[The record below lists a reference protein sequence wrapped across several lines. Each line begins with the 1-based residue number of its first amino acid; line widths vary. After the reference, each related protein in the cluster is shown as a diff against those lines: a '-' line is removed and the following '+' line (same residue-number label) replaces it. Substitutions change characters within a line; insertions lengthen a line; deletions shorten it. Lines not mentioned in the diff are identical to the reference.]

1 MALKFLLDYND
12 PRFLDGRLFKG
23 GGGSAPAAPDPDKTA
38 AAQSKYSKDTA
49 IWNSALNNVNQ
60 ITPFGNLTF
69 SLGNA
74 NYNNNTPSA
83 TTSNNQ
89 STSSTAGSYIG
100 PDGRVYNFGGETDP
114 NTGNPSWMKYYE
126 NTNNGSIDGLF
137 REKAGMAENL
147 YGSGDTEGLAG
158 LGFTPLGTSG
168 VNGSTSGINGT
179 SGGSTQYGDLPQWT
193 SQVNLS
199 PESQAI
205 FDSYMRQQKQLGG
218 LSESALNQVGQA
230 YASPYNYDSLNPLY
244 GADDLNAARTR
255 TEDAIYSRLNPQ
267 FQQDEEALRTRL
279 INQGIGQGSEAYSRE
294 MNNFNQMKNDARMQA
309 VLAGGTESDRAFAQS
324 LASRQQGIG
333 EIDKLRAQP
342 LNEYLAMS
350 GQQQLAMPQFQQYN
364 YAGAGTPDYQG
375 LVNQQYQSQLADYNA
390 NQASSNN
397 MMGGLFG
404 LGGQAL
410 GGFLG
415 SPSGS
420 AAVAG
425 MFSDARLKD
434 NIEHIGEENGFP
446 VYTFN
451 YKGDDKRFI
460 GVMAQDVEQIMPDA
474 VGERDGYKTVN
485 YDMIGVEMRSA
496 NG

>member
-1 MALKFLLDYND
+1 MQMVMKFIFDTTD

-49 IWNSALNNVNQ
+49 IWNSSLNNVNQ
-60 ITPFGNLTF
+60 YTPFGNLTYT
-69 SLGNA
+69 LGNA
-74 NYNNNTPSA
+74 SYGNSPSTQGSVNTSQGA
-83 TTSNNQ
+83 TT
-89 STSSTAGSYIG
+89 GGMYVG

-114 NTGNPSWMKYYE
+114 ITGNPSWMKYYQ
-126 NTNNGSIDGLF
+126 NTNNGGLDGTN
-137 REKAGMAENL
+137 REKAGMAANM
-147 YGSGDTEGLAG
+147 YSSGDTEGLAG
-158 LGFTPLGTSG
+158 LGFKQISGGTSSS
-168 VNGSTSGINGT
+168 NTSGSSS
-179 SGGSTQYGDLPQWT
+179 SGGGQYGDLPQWS
-193 SQVNLS
+193 SQVTLS

-205 FDSYMRQQKQLGG
+205 FDSYMRQQNQLGG

-230 YASPYNYDSLNPLY
+230 YANPYNYDSLNPLY

-279 INQGIGQGSEAYSRE
+279 INQGIGQGSQAYARE
-294 MNNFNQMKNDARMQA
+294 MENFNQMKNDARMQA
-309 VLAGGTESDRAFAQS
+309 VLAGGTEADRAFAQS

-375 LVNQQYQSQLADYNA
+375 LVNQQYQSNLANYNA

-397 MMGGLFG
+397 MMGSLFG
-404 LGGQAL
+404 LGGSLAGSFL
-410 GGFLG
+410 GGPAG
-415 SPSGS
+415 G
-420 AAVAG
+420 AAGGAAG
-425 MFSDARLKD
+425 RAFGGL
-434 NIEHIGEENGFP
+434 F
-446 VYTFN
+446 
-451 YKGDDKRFI
+451 
-460 GVMAQDVEQIMPDA
+460 
-474 VGERDGYKTVN
+474 
-485 YDMIGVEMRSA
+485 
-496 NG
+496 

>member
-1 MALKFLLDYND
+1 MALKFLLDRCD
-12 PRFLDGRLFKG
+12 PRFLDGRLFFGGG
-23 GGGSAPAAPDPDKTA
+23 GGGSAPAAPDPEATA
-38 AAQSKYSKDTA
+38 AAQAKYSKDTA

-60 ITPFGNLTF
+60 ITPFGSLTW
-69 SLGNA
+69 SLGGHSPTGGQGQIPTQTNTTATQQQTSQNTYNA
-74 NYNNNTPSA
+74 AQAAALEARRMMNPQGFGPDMQNQLNSYNGTTGTPSG
-83 TTSNNQ
+83 TQ
-89 STSSTAGSYIG
+89 SQSL
-100 PDGRVYNFGGETDP
+100 
-114 NTGNPSWMKYYE
+114 TG
-126 NTNNGSIDGLF
+126 
-137 REKAGMAENL
+137 
-147 YGSGDTEGLAG
+147 
-158 LGFTPLGTSG
+158 
-168 VNGSTSGINGT
+168 
-179 SGGSTQYGDLPQWT
+179 GGSNDPFNASGLPQWT

-205 FDSYMRQQKQLGG
+205 FDSYMRQQQQLGG

-230 YASPYNYDSLNPLY
+230 YASPYNYDSLQPLY

-255 TEDAIYSRLNPQ
+255 TEEAIYSRLNPQ
-267 FQQDEEALRTRL
+267 FQRDEEALRTRL
-279 INQGIGQGSEAYSRE
+279 INQGIGQGSQAYARE
-294 MNNFNQMKNDARMQA
+294 MENFNQMKNDARMQA
-309 VLAGGTESDRAFAQS
+309 ILAGGTESDRALAQS
-324 LASRQQGIG
+324 LSLRQQGIG

-375 LVNQQYQSQLADYNA
+375 LINQQYQSQLADYNA

-415 SPSGS
+415 SPAGS
-420 AAVAG
+420 AWLA
-425 MFSDARLKD
+425 SDARLKD

-446 VYTFN
+446 LYAFN
-451 YKGDDKRFI
+451 YKGDNKRYI

-474 VGERDGYKTVN
+474 VGQRDGYKTVN
-485 YDMIGVEMRSA
+485 YGMIGVEMRPA